1 MPRENRNL
9 ITWGDIDVRLIEQAY
24 EYVAK
29 KISGKFCDSNTMSEI
44 VILFESQLPEDY
56 WVKCDLELNTPE
68 IIDGQH
74 VLARVFKNTL
84 PIGTNNY
91 IDVIF

>member
-1 MPRENRNL
+1 MPEENRNL
-9 ITWGDIDVRLIEQAY
+9 ITWGDIDVRLIEQGY

-29 KISGKFCDSNTMSEI
+29 KISGKFCDSITMSEI
-44 VILFESQLPEDY
+44 VTLFESQLPRDY

-68 IIDGQH
+68 IIDEQH
-74 VLARVFKNTL
+74 ILARVFKNTF
-84 PIGTNNY
+84 PIGTKNY